1 MSIEAKLATMSLT
14 LPAPPPPAGNYVGSV
29 RIGDLLFV
37 GGNIGRLNGEA
48 LVFTGKVGAEVTI
61 EQAYEMARRC
71 ALNHLAA
78 IKAALGDLDRVER
91 VVKLTGYVN
100 AAPGFVDMPSVI
112 NGESDLL
119 VALWGDRGRHARA
132 AIGVASLS
140 RNAPVEIEMLVRV
153 RGDGESAADAQFAS
167 QYSRSL

>member
-1 MSIEAKLATMSLT
+1 MIIEDKLAAMGLA
-14 LPAPPPPAGNYVGSV
+14 LPTPPTPAGNYVGSV
-29 RIGDLLFV
+29 HIDRLLFV
-37 GGNIGRLNGEA
+37 GGNVGRLNGA
-48 LVFTGKVGAEVTI
+48 PPAHTGKVGADVSV
-61 EQAYEMARRC
+61 EQAYAMARCC

-100 AAPGFVDMPSVI
+100 AAPGFVDMPKVI

-119 VALWGDRGRHARA
+119 VELFGDRGRHARA

-140 RNAPVEIEMLVRV
+140 ANAPVEIEMIVRV
-153 RGDGESAADAQFAS
+153 RD
-167 QYSRSL
+167 